1 MTIRPAVLIAV
12 LALAVPATAA
22 AAAPPASSA
31 APVVA
36 AFAASVTGEA
46 CTGPDGVT
54 VVVDLTDL
62 GGAVEVGC
70 ADGDPATGREALES
84 AGFVPTD
91 SSPGFICAVEGLPD
105 PCPEE
110 FDGSYW
116 SYWTAEATGDWV
128 AQTEGADT
136 TDPVPGSIEGWRYND
151 GATGPGVAPAALVG
165 TAAGGATT
173 DDASAPPPDS
183 AEPAPTDA
191 SGEAADEAAG
201 EAADEAAGDGSDPDE
216 GFPVGTALGVGA
228 LLALL
233 ATVAVLLV
241 RRRR

>member
-1 MTIRPAVLIAV
+1 MTIRPAALTAV

-22 AAAPPASSA
+22 AAASAATLPAPASPAPAAVVASA
-31 APVVA
+31 A
-36 AFAASVTGEA
+36 TGDA

-62 GGAVEVGC
+62 GGDVEVGC

-116 SYWTAEATGDWV
+116 SYWTAEPAGDWV

-136 TDPVPGSIEGWRYND
+136 TDPVPGTFEGWRYNN
-151 GATGPGVAPAALVG
+151 GSTGPGVAPAALAG
-165 TAAGGATT
+165 TAANDAATE
-173 DDASAPPPDS
+173 DSSVSAPDS
-183 AEPAPTDA
+183 ADG
-191 SGEAADEAAG
+191 SGEADEVAV
-201 EAADEAAGDGSDPDE
+201 DGPAPDG
-216 GFPVGTALGVGA
+216 GFPIGTALGAGA
-228 LLALL
+228 LVALL

-241 RRRR
+241 RRRS

>member
-1 MTIRPAVLIAV
+1 MTLRPAALTAVAV
-12 LALAVPATAA
+12 LALAAPATAA
-22 AAAPPASSA
+22 AATLPVPASPAPA

-36 AFAASVTGEA
+36 ASVATGDA

-84 AGFVPTD
+84 AGFAPTD

-116 SYWTAEATGDWV
+116 SYWTAEPAGDWV

-136 TDPVPGSIEGWRYND
+136 TDPVPGTFEGWRYND
-151 GATGPGVAPAALVG
+151 GSTGPGVAPAALAG
-165 TAAGGATT
+165 TAASDAATE
-173 DDASAPPPDS
+173 DASASAPDS
-183 AEPAPTDA
+183 ADA
-191 SGEAADEAAG
+191 SGEAATDEV
-201 EAADEAAGDGSDPDE
+201 AGDGPDADG
-216 GFPVGTALGVGA
+216 GFPVGAALAVGA
-228 LLALL
+228 LVAL
-233 ATVAVLLV
+233 VAVVLV
-241 RRRR
+241 RRRS